1 MRIPAYNTT
10 ILFYQASLNYFQFF
24 RARYI
29 NLNDVK
35 KDFAAIDTNG
45 DGMISREEMGHSDT
59 FNQQV
64 IARFSLVRFLS
75 FTGIALWI
83 STSRIPLKMKI
94 AKRALVLNFV
104 ALKKLNKDCP

>member
-64 IARFSLVRFLS
+64 IARFLREHFLRTHFLS
-75 FTGIALWI
+75 FTIIALWKF
-83 STSRIPLKMKI
+83 TLRIPLGHSGVI
-94 AKRALVLNFV
+94 L
-104 ALKKLNKDCP
+104 